1 MCYLSCH
8 PESLMEII
16 TDERYPKQ
24 NRPNNTVLFWI
35 KSLEDFKMTI
45 VCNFKIENE
54 SKIMNNDE
62 KKRLFRQSL
71 NKQSCVFQCFC
82 V

>member
-71 NKQSCVFQCFC
+71 NNDSCVFQCFC